1 MLHASCFVREGS
13 ELGRSLTC
21 RLGLRSLNN
30 CLRTLL
36 HLCGSSFVW
45 VNISMIC
52 VYHNS
57 YNLSHGIGDH
67 IDRRFTIRPRLRR
80 CLCRRRL
87 QRHHSK
93 ERATVLSPHNKQR
106 ATSATCKLG
115 QFNSPPAELSEPRT
129 NHLGGGGPYSHC
141 CMVEDQ
147 AGDWRGRKPV
157 TK

>member
-1 MLHASCFVREGS
+1 MPPGVKESKQLFTYTSP
-13 ELGRSLTC
+13 
-21 RLGLRSLNN
+21 
-30 CLRTLL
+30 
-36 HLCGSSFVW
+36 FVW
-45 VNISMIC
+45 VIICVGRNINMIC

-80 CLCRRRL
+80 CLCRRRP

>member
-1 MLHASCFVREGS
+1 MKLRVHN
-13 ELGRSLTC
+13 ELIFWIWIFDKHDHVPAEQRQWNPCVEKRSLPACATIAEYEAGHQ
-21 RLGLRSLNN
+21 LE
-30 CLRTLL
+30 
-36 HLCGSSFVW
+36 LCFESPGHRQVPKLPL
-45 VNISMIC
+45 I
-52 VYHNS
+52 
-57 YNLSHGIGDH
+57 
-67 IDRRFTIRPRLRR
+67 RRRLRR
-80 CLCRRRL
+80 SLCRRRL

-115 QFNSPPAELSEPRT
+115 QFNSPPAELSEPGT